1 MKLPFFS
8 RKPKEEKKEETDDI
22 RQTVASRL
30 ATIKK
35 SEKNEKLK
43 DHEVPDLVEGLAD
56 GDG

>member
-1 MKLPFFS
+1 MKFPFF
-8 RKPKEEKKEETDDI
+8 KKKKEEKTEDEV

-30 ATIKK
+30 ATIKD